1 MVTKEDLRESVAK
14 FLRRN
19 FPQIQGHG
27 GSSNVSVTDAEKGE
41 LSIILGGACSGCG
54 ISPMTTQMIKKR
66 LPMEVEEVTSVD
78 VETQTNDFDDTAIN
92 SSMPKQDTDDID
104 APF

>member
-1 MVTKEDLRESVAK
+1 MTDKEELRQSVAK

-27 GSSNVSVTDAEKGE
+27 GSSNITITDAETGE
-41 LSIILGGACSGCG
+41 VSITLGGACSGCG
-54 ISPMTTQMIKKR
+54 ISPMTTQMITKR
-66 LPMEVEEVTSVD
+66 LPTEVDAVTTVT
-78 VETQTNDFDDTAIN
+78 VETQGGDFDDTAIN
-92 SSMPKQDTDDID
+92 SSMPKQDDVD